1 MSRKTLHEVL
11 TRARRE
17 LGMTQREL
25 ASQVGVKPSHIAY
38 IENGK
43 RKPSLRLATRIA
55 DALGLNP
62 RELLFLF
69 HPELKYL
76 VGASDNPP
84 STKKKTDSWQRFSSN
99 RALLKRHQVTRAEL
113 SLLKQVSLLE
123 PVSSSQHFVFIL
135 TSIRQAAVP
144 ND

>member
-76 VGASDNPP
+76 VGASDNPRP
-84 STKKKTDSWQRFSSN
+84 TKKTDSFQRFASN